1 MTSFESEASI
11 EEKLIRQ
18 LTEGKSQWTFRDDI
32 RSFDDLWN
40 NFRRILVQNNKE
52 IFDAHPLTDNE
63 FLQVQNQLRFTSFY
77 DAAVWLIGE
86 NGVVRVMIQREDAS
100 LGRVYPVVFKRAD
113 IAGGSSVYEV
123 VHQIRFLR
131 KEAMNRDRRGDV
143 TLLINGLPMIHI
155 ELKNRSHP
163 YMDGFRQIKQYLK
176 ENAFRDIFST
186 LQMFVVSN
194 ASDTRYIATASDS
207 ELNEKFLS
215 TWLDEGN
222 RPVTDYL
229 SFAKAVLSIPEAHQ
243 MVSQYTVLDS
253 ERKAL
258 ILLRPYQIHAIRAI
272 RRAVNPNTDGGT
284 QSGYIWHTTGS
295 GKTLTSYKAARYLS
309 QIPSIKK
316 VVFVVDRRDLDNQ
329 TTGAFQAYAAYDTID
344 VSETDNSR
352 DLVKKLQ
359 SDKGDV
365 LVTTIQKLQNV
376 MKRYPKGSKPYEK
389 LHALRPVFVV
399 DECHRAV
406 SAEAQRDLNQ
416 YFGKPL
422 WYGFTGTPIFSED
435 AKNTPGDL
443 PATTE
448 EQYGKRLHSYTI
460 KEALHDEAVLGFQVE
475 YQNTFDM
482 EALAAENGIVPQAD
496 DVSLEKALIKGK
508 VIPKV
513 YEDDGHMLQVI
524 DFIINRSAG
533 KLGLDRGRGK
543 TYGAIL
549 TTNSIKQAQR
559 YYQLFQAVKNGEADG
574 VFVHDEIRRQ
584 VSDFPKVAITYS
596 LSENKEGDTFNQD
609 RMKEAMTDYNAMFG
623 TQFTLE
629 QLDAYNS
636 NVNDRLARKKHKYQV
651 REEQLDIVI
660 VVDRLLTGF
669 DAPSLSTLFI
679 DRQPMKSYGI
689 IQAFSRT
696 NRLFDKQKRFG
707 QIVTFQVPALFKEA
721 VDAAMT
727 LYSSGGGSYVQAPT
741 WAEAEE
747 RFVEALK
754 RIRRLAPTPEAVDGM
769 SRKEKLSFL
778 KAYRE
783 FDNAY
788 ADLQVYSDYQEKDLE
803 RDYGIDEATI
813 DAYNGKFNNVK
824 EELKGGDDGDD
835 PEINLAINYDLRCC
849 HRDQIDEDYILKLM
863 EAARGDESALII
875 EDSDRSRQLFAEI
888 SAEITRFRKTNPV
901 RAAILEGIWKEYQDK
916 PADFV
921 NRNFADVLN
930 ERIDKE
936 RTKLIDD
943 FAEEWCV
950 DPEVLDYYAETYDV
964 TKDPDNNQDKQDNQ
978 DALREASHVREY
990 RDRYPGGVRGLK
1002 YWSALQ
1008 EAFRTLYVEKLQKLM
1023 ERL

>member
-1 MTSFESEASI
+1 M
-11 EEKLIRQ
+11 
-18 LTEGKSQWTFRDDI
+18 
-32 RSFDDLWN
+32 
-40 NFRRILVQNNKE
+40 
-52 IFDAHPLTDNE
+52 
-63 FLQVQNQLRFTSFY
+63 
-77 DAAVWLIGE
+77 
-86 NGVVRVMIQREDAS
+86 
-100 LGRVYPVVFKRAD
+100 
-113 IAGGSSVYEV
+113 
-123 VHQIRFLR
+123 
-131 KEAMNRDRRGDV
+131 
-143 TLLINGLPMIHI
+143 
-155 ELKNRSHP
+155 
-163 YMDGFRQIKQYLK
+163 
-176 ENAFRDIFST
+176 
-186 LQMFVVSN
+186 
-194 ASDTRYIATASDS
+194 
-207 ELNEKFLS
+207 
-215 TWLDEGN
+215 
-222 RPVTDYL
+222 
-229 SFAKAVLSIPEAHQ
+229 
-243 MVSQYTVLDS
+243 
-253 ERKAL
+253 
-258 ILLRPYQIHAIRAI
+258 
-272 RRAVNPNTDGGT
+272 
-284 QSGYIWHTTGS
+284 
-295 GKTLTSYKAARYLS
+295 
-309 QIPSIKK
+309 
-316 VVFVVDRRDLDNQ
+316 
-329 TTGAFQAYAAYDTID
+329 
-344 VSETDNSR
+344 
-352 DLVKKLQ
+352 
-359 SDKGDV
+359 
-365 LVTTIQKLQNV
+365 VTTIQKLQNV

-406 SAEAQRDLNQ
+406 SAEAQRDLNR
-416 YFGKPL
+416 YFDKPL

-435 AKNTPGDL
+435 AKNTAGDL

-482 EALAAENGIVPQAD
+482 EALAAENGIAPQAD
-496 DVSLEKALIKGK
+496 DVALEKALIKGK

-533 KLGLDRGRGK
+533 KLGLDRGRGR
-543 TYGAIL
+543 TYGVIL

-609 RMKEAMTDYNAMFG
+609 RMKEAMSDYNAMFG

-788 ADLQVYSDYQEKDLE
+788 ADLQVYSDYQGKDLE
-803 RDYGIDEATI
+803 RDYGIDEETI

-835 PEINLAINYDLRCC
+835 PEVNLAINYDLRCC

-875 EDSDRSRQLFAEI
+875 EDSVKNRKLFAEVN
-888 SAEITRFRKTNPV
+888 AEITRFRKTNPV
-901 RAAILEGIWKEYQDK
+901 RAAILERIWQEYQER
-916 PADFV
+916 PVDFV

-930 ERIDKE
+930 ERVDKE
-936 RTKLIDD
+936 RTRLIDD

-950 DPEVLDYYAETYDV
+950 EPEAVEYVIETYDV
-964 TKDPDNNQDKQDNQ
+964 NKDPDDKQDNQ
-978 DALREASHVREY
+978 DALREASHVKEY
-990 RDRYPGGVRGLK
+990 RKKYPAVSGLK
-1002 YWSALQ
+1002 YWPNLTTALR
-1008 EAFRTLYVEKLQKLM
+1008 ELYVEKLQKLL

>member
-1 MTSFESEASI
+1 M
-11 EEKLIRQ
+11 
-18 LTEGKSQWTFRDDI
+18 
-32 RSFDDLWN
+32 
-40 NFRRILVQNNKE
+40 
-52 IFDAHPLTDNE
+52 
-63 FLQVQNQLRFTSFY
+63 
-77 DAAVWLIGE
+77 
-86 NGVVRVMIQREDAS
+86 
-100 LGRVYPVVFKRAD
+100 
-113 IAGGSSVYEV
+113 
-123 VHQIRFLR
+123 
-131 KEAMNRDRRGDV
+131 
-143 TLLINGLPMIHI
+143 
-155 ELKNRSHP
+155 
-163 YMDGFRQIKQYLK
+163 
-176 ENAFRDIFST
+176 
-186 LQMFVVSN
+186 
-194 ASDTRYIATASDS
+194 
-207 ELNEKFLS
+207 
-215 TWLDEGN
+215 
-222 RPVTDYL
+222 
-229 SFAKAVLSIPEAHQ
+229 
-243 MVSQYTVLDS
+243 
-253 ERKAL
+253 
-258 ILLRPYQIHAIRAI
+258 
-272 RRAVNPNTDGGT
+272 
-284 QSGYIWHTTGS
+284 
-295 GKTLTSYKAARYLS
+295 
-309 QIPSIKK
+309 
-316 VVFVVDRRDLDNQ
+316 
-329 TTGAFQAYAAYDTID
+329 
-344 VSETDNSR
+344 
-352 DLVKKLQ
+352 
-359 SDKGDV
+359 
-365 LVTTIQKLQNV
+365 
-376 MKRYPKGSKPYEK
+376 
-389 LHALRPVFVV
+389 
-399 DECHRAV
+399 
-406 SAEAQRDLNQ
+406 NQ

-482 EALAAENGIVPQAD
+482 EALAAENGIAPQAD
-496 DVSLEKALIKGK
+496 DAALEKALIKGK

-609 RMKEAMTDYNAMFG
+609 RMKEAMIDYNAMFG

-835 PEINLAINYDLRCC
+835 PEVNLAINYDLRCC

-888 SAEITRFRKTNPV
+888 NAEITRFRKTNPV
-901 RAAILEGIWKEYQDK
+901 RAAILEGIWQEYQER
-916 PADFV
+916 PVDFV

-930 ERIDKE
+930 ERVDKE
-936 RTKLIDD
+936 RTRIIDD

-950 DPEVLDYYAETYDV
+950 EPEAVEYVIETYDV
-964 TKDPDNNQDKQDNQ
+964 TKDPDDKQDNQ
-978 DALREASHVREY
+978 DALREASHVKEY
-990 RDRYPGGVRGLK
+990 RKKYPAVSGLK
-1002 YWSALQ
+1002 YWPNLTTAL
-1008 EAFRTLYVEKLQKLM
+1008 RRLYVEKLQKLM